1 MGIRLYIYCALL
13 CSSLFASQSIFNIH
27 LSHQLET
34 VSDHNSNEEYHIAFL
49 LPFCVDN
56 NEILFSG
63 DLDSL
68 MVDVD
73 FLENYQFYK
82 KTKISIDFFLG
93 FLLSIDEFPGIDIKI
108 SLYDIQEGDMSK
120 RVLRTILNEGDL
132 DDVDLVVGPLFTDNV
147 VFFSKRF
154 RRSIPIISPFSKKS
168 HITSYN
174 NNVFQVPVDIMD
186 QLSVFANQL
195 FSAHQY
201 DNILL
206 LKRDTILDTL
216 YRKIDGLEEY
226 ELTID
231 TIIPSDIAY
240 GDIFLDVAN
249 NILSDTLQSMCF
261 EEVKVSASII
271 DSIYHKY
278 IFQFLYT
285 IISFKRIYNGS
296 YLISSIKTIR
306 TIRLIRIFRILKLI
320 RYVKEAKALKEAF
333 ANKSF
338 ACSFSEIPWK
348 DWGLESLKL
357 DYLGFRY
364 GLFHDGHRARTDVD
378 MLLSI
383 LSQNCPS
390 SDFSVLSTLLEYAR
404 QITYRI
410 FAKGLPFEKKE
421 FVKARGYRWSDGK
434 NGSPR
439 AWWID
444 TIDKTE
450 ELDFLSDHGCVSPDV
465 KKYSAKERHRPFE

>member
-1 MGIRLYIYCALL
+1 MGIRLYIYCVLL

-168 HITSYN
+168 HITSHN

-271 DSIYHKY
+271 DSIYHKLDTLGTSNIVIVSSDDDVFVTDLLSKLHACRNPGMVVYGLPALADFHHVSIYDLMDMNVTFPHNKNFNYSELDDFLINFHNQYNYLPNLKYASVGYEIGIYFLQLLFNYGEIIPY
-278 IFQFLYT
+278 IDNYGTQMILGNLYNFQQTTDGGYRNKVF
-285 IISFKRIYNGS
+285 
-296 YLISSIKTIR
+296 SI
-306 TIRLIRIFRILKLI
+306 L
-320 RYVKEAKALKEAF
+320 RYHDF
-333 ANKSF
+333 
-338 ACSFSEIPWK
+338 
-348 DWGLESLKL
+348 GYESL
-357 DYLGFRY
+357 Y
-364 GLFHDGHRARTDVD
+364 
-378 MLLSI
+378 I
-383 LSQNCPS
+383 N
-390 SDFSVLSTLLEYAR
+390 LE
-404 QITYRI
+404 
-410 FAKGLPFEKKE
+410 
-421 FVKARGYRWSDGK
+421 
-434 NGSPR
+434 
-439 AWWID
+439 
-444 TIDKTE
+444 
-450 ELDFLSDHGCVSPDV
+450 
-465 KKYSAKERHRPFE
+465 

>member
-168 HITSYN
+168 HITSHN

-271 DSIYHKY
+271 DSIYHKLDTLGTSNIVIVSSDDDVFVTDLLSKLHACRNPGMVVYGLPALIDFHHVSIYDLMDMNVTFPHNKNFNYSELDDFLINFHNQYNYLPNLKYASVGYEIGIYFLQLLFNYGEIIPY
-278 IFQFLYT
+278 IDNYGTQMILGNLYNFQQTTDGGYRNKVF
-285 IISFKRIYNGS
+285 
-296 YLISSIKTIR
+296 SI
-306 TIRLIRIFRILKLI
+306 L
-320 RYVKEAKALKEAF
+320 RYHDF
-333 ANKSF
+333 
-338 ACSFSEIPWK
+338 
-348 DWGLESLKL
+348 GYESL
-357 DYLGFRY
+357 Y
-364 GLFHDGHRARTDVD
+364 
-378 MLLSI
+378 I
-383 LSQNCPS
+383 N
-390 SDFSVLSTLLEYAR
+390 LE
-404 QITYRI
+404 
-410 FAKGLPFEKKE
+410 
-421 FVKARGYRWSDGK
+421 
-434 NGSPR
+434 
-439 AWWID
+439 
-444 TIDKTE
+444 
-450 ELDFLSDHGCVSPDV
+450 
-465 KKYSAKERHRPFE
+465 

>member
-1 MGIRLYIYCALL
+1 MGIRLYIYCVLL

-56 NEILFSG
+56 NEMLFSG

-168 HITSYN
+168 HITSHN

-271 DSIYHKY
+271 DSIYHKLDTLGTSNIVIVSSDDDVFVTDLLSKLHACRNPGMVVYGLPALADFHHVSIYDLMDMNVTFPHNKNFNYSELDDFLINFHNQYNYLPNLKYASVGYEIGIYFLQLLFNYGEIIPY
-278 IFQFLYT
+278 IDNYGTQMILGNLYNFQQTTDGGYRNKVF
-285 IISFKRIYNGS
+285 
-296 YLISSIKTIR
+296 SI
-306 TIRLIRIFRILKLI
+306 L
-320 RYVKEAKALKEAF
+320 RYHDF
-333 ANKSF
+333 
-338 ACSFSEIPWK
+338 
-348 DWGLESLKL
+348 GYESL
-357 DYLGFRY
+357 Y
-364 GLFHDGHRARTDVD
+364 
-378 MLLSI
+378 I
-383 LSQNCPS
+383 N
-390 SDFSVLSTLLEYAR
+390 LE
-404 QITYRI
+404 
-410 FAKGLPFEKKE
+410 
-421 FVKARGYRWSDGK
+421 
-434 NGSPR
+434 
-439 AWWID
+439 
-444 TIDKTE
+444 
-450 ELDFLSDHGCVSPDV
+450 
-465 KKYSAKERHRPFE
+465 

>member
-1 MGIRLYIYCALL
+1 MGIRLYIYCVLL

-34 VSDHNSNEEYHIAFL
+34 VSDNNSNEEYHIAFL

-56 NEILFSG
+56 NEMLFSG

-120 RVLRTILNEGDL
+120 RLLRTILNEGDL

-154 RRSIPIISPFSKKS
+154 RENIPIISPFSKKS
-168 HITSYN
+168 HITSN
-174 NNVFQVPVDIMD
+174 NNNIFQVPVDIMD

-195 FSAHQY
+195 FTAHQY

-249 NILSDTLQSMCF
+249 NILLDTLQSMCF
-261 EEVKVSASII
+261 EEIKVSASII
-271 DSIYHKY
+271 DSIYHKLDTLGTPNTVIIASDDNVFVTDLLSKLHASRNPGMVVY
-278 IFQFLYT
+278 GLPELADFHHVSIYDLMDMNVTFPHHKTFNYSEVDAFLINFHNQYNYLPNLKYGSVGYEVGVYFLQLLFNYGEILPYVDNYGTQMILGNLYNFQKTKNGGYRNKVFS
-285 IISFKRIYNGS
+285 IMRYNDFG
-296 YLISSIKTIR
+296 Y
-306 TIRLIRIFRILKLI
+306 
-320 RYVKEAKALKEAF
+320 
-333 ANKSF
+333 
-338 ACSFSEIPWK
+338 
-348 DWGLESLKL
+348 ESL
-357 DYLGFRY
+357 Y
-364 GLFHDGHRARTDVD
+364 
-378 MLLSI
+378 I
-383 LSQNCPS
+383 N
-390 SDFSVLSTLLEYAR
+390 LE
-404 QITYRI
+404 
-410 FAKGLPFEKKE
+410 
-421 FVKARGYRWSDGK
+421 
-434 NGSPR
+434 
-439 AWWID
+439 
-444 TIDKTE
+444 
-450 ELDFLSDHGCVSPDV
+450 
-465 KKYSAKERHRPFE
+465 

>member
-1 MGIRLYIYCALL
+1 MGIRLYIYCVLL

-34 VSDHNSNEEYHIAFL
+34 VSDNNSNEEYHIAFL

-56 NEILFSG
+56 NEMLFSG

-154 RRSIPIISPFSKKS
+154 RRNIPIISPFSKKS
-168 HITSYN
+168 HITSHN

-271 DSIYHKY
+271 DSIYHKLDTLGTSNIVIVSSDDDVFVTDLLSKLHACRNPGMVVYGLPALADFHHVSIYDLMDMNVTFPHNKNVNYSELDDFLINFHNQYNYLPNLKYASVGYEIGIYFLQLLFNYGEIIPY
-278 IFQFLYT
+278 IDNYGTQMILGNLYNFQQTTDGGYRNKVF
-285 IISFKRIYNGS
+285 
-296 YLISSIKTIR
+296 SI
-306 TIRLIRIFRILKLI
+306 L
-320 RYVKEAKALKEAF
+320 RYHDF
-333 ANKSF
+333 
-338 ACSFSEIPWK
+338 
-348 DWGLESLKL
+348 GYESL
-357 DYLGFRY
+357 Y
-364 GLFHDGHRARTDVD
+364 
-378 MLLSI
+378 I
-383 LSQNCPS
+383 N
-390 SDFSVLSTLLEYAR
+390 LE
-404 QITYRI
+404 
-410 FAKGLPFEKKE
+410 
-421 FVKARGYRWSDGK
+421 
-434 NGSPR
+434 
-439 AWWID
+439 
-444 TIDKTE
+444 
-450 ELDFLSDHGCVSPDV
+450 
-465 KKYSAKERHRPFE
+465 

>member
-1 MGIRLYIYCALL
+1 MGIRLYIYCVLL

-34 VSDHNSNEEYHIAFL
+34 VSDNNSNEEYHIAFL

-271 DSIYHKY
+271 DSIYHKLDTLGTSNIVIVSSDDDVFVTDLLSKLHACRNPGMVVYGLPALADFHHVSIYDLMDMNVTFPHNKNFNYSELDDFLINFHNQYNYLPNLKYASVGYEIGIYFLQLLFNYGEIIPY
-278 IFQFLYT
+278 IDNYGTQMILGNLYNFQQTTDGGYRNKVF
-285 IISFKRIYNGS
+285 
-296 YLISSIKTIR
+296 SI
-306 TIRLIRIFRILKLI
+306 L
-320 RYVKEAKALKEAF
+320 RYHDF
-333 ANKSF
+333 
-338 ACSFSEIPWK
+338 
-348 DWGLESLKL
+348 GYESL
-357 DYLGFRY
+357 Y
-364 GLFHDGHRARTDVD
+364 
-378 MLLSI
+378 I
-383 LSQNCPS
+383 N
-390 SDFSVLSTLLEYAR
+390 LE
-404 QITYRI
+404 
-410 FAKGLPFEKKE
+410 
-421 FVKARGYRWSDGK
+421 
-434 NGSPR
+434 
-439 AWWID
+439 
-444 TIDKTE
+444 
-450 ELDFLSDHGCVSPDV
+450 
-465 KKYSAKERHRPFE
+465 

>member
-1 MGIRLYIYCALL
+1 MGIMLYIYCALL

-271 DSIYHKY
+271 DSIYHKLDTLGTSNIVIVSSDDDVFVTDLLSKLHACRNPGMVVYGLPALADFHHVSIYDLMDMNVTFPHNKNFNYSELDDFLINFHNQYNYLPNLKYASVGYEIGIYFLQLLFNYGEIIPY
-278 IFQFLYT
+278 IDNYGTQMILGNLYNFQQTTDGGYRNKVF
-285 IISFKRIYNGS
+285 
-296 YLISSIKTIR
+296 SI
-306 TIRLIRIFRILKLI
+306 L
-320 RYVKEAKALKEAF
+320 RYHDF
-333 ANKSF
+333 
-338 ACSFSEIPWK
+338 
-348 DWGLESLKL
+348 GYESL
-357 DYLGFRY
+357 Y
-364 GLFHDGHRARTDVD
+364 
-378 MLLSI
+378 I
-383 LSQNCPS
+383 N
-390 SDFSVLSTLLEYAR
+390 LE
-404 QITYRI
+404 
-410 FAKGLPFEKKE
+410 
-421 FVKARGYRWSDGK
+421 
-434 NGSPR
+434 
-439 AWWID
+439 
-444 TIDKTE
+444 
-450 ELDFLSDHGCVSPDV
+450 
-465 KKYSAKERHRPFE
+465 

>member
-1 MGIRLYIYCALL
+1 MGIRLYIYCVLL

-34 VSDHNSNEEYHIAFL
+34 VSDNNSNEEYHIAFL

-56 NEILFSG
+56 NEMLFSG

-168 HITSYN
+168 HITSHN
-174 NNVFQVPVDIMD
+174 NNVFQVPVDVMD

-195 FSAHQY
+195 FLAHQY

-271 DSIYHKY
+271 DSIYHKLDTLGTSNIVIVSSDDDVFVTDLLSKLHACRNPGMVVYGLPALADFHHVSIYDLMDMNVTFPHNKNFNYSELDDFLINFHNQYNYLPNLKYASVGYEIGIYFLQLLFNYGEIIPY
-278 IFQFLYT
+278 IDNYGTQMILGNLYNFQQTTDGGYRNKVF
-285 IISFKRIYNGS
+285 
-296 YLISSIKTIR
+296 SI
-306 TIRLIRIFRILKLI
+306 L
-320 RYVKEAKALKEAF
+320 RYHDF
-333 ANKSF
+333 
-338 ACSFSEIPWK
+338 
-348 DWGLESLKL
+348 GYESL
-357 DYLGFRY
+357 Y
-364 GLFHDGHRARTDVD
+364 
-378 MLLSI
+378 I
-383 LSQNCPS
+383 N
-390 SDFSVLSTLLEYAR
+390 LE
-404 QITYRI
+404 
-410 FAKGLPFEKKE
+410 
-421 FVKARGYRWSDGK
+421 
-434 NGSPR
+434 
-439 AWWID
+439 
-444 TIDKTE
+444 
-450 ELDFLSDHGCVSPDV
+450 
-465 KKYSAKERHRPFE
+465 